1 MLSALLLLLFG
12 AAETPAGPVAAVG
25 DPPAGRVRI
34 ESPFP
39 PSYDLEARLI
49 HADGNSL
56 DAPEPDEFFSGHLP
70 LAPDAAEPVAAL
82 PAGRAVAAIHSERF
96 GYYALS
102 RPFRVEPGQET
113 SVSPQPPTRTR
124 ADFLLALDRPRP
136 ARPFSGSR
144 LSATLVDLDKERP
157 ADALIPSAGRVYAVW
172 YGLPAGIHRL
182 VVDSPG
188 HYLTDRIIE
197 LPGGEVGFL
206 EARLERRPNVKV
218 RLDLPEKLRQA
229 APLELEMRSLRFPA
243 AIEPWPVASDAKEMT
258 LYGVPP
264 VDAEFILRSPP
275 WAFRVRR
282 DLRSGENGE
291 IAFAP
296 VVTEAFGNLSHGGEP
311 ASGIITF
318 KLPDQPSFEV
328 TTDGLG
334 RYEVSLWRQD
344 VYEVSTDPGDR
355 DPFRRLVEVPL
366 VLEKLIDVDVPSA
379 RHGVQALELG
389 YAKWLPISQVLYRFV
404 DEEGRELLGE
414 VDRTGKR
421 VELPPLGFGRI
432 EVTVKAKG
440 YYDARSEERALWP
453 DAPGTEI
460 GTRLERVTAR
470 VRLRFAIDGFEP
482 VEGVEVRVLRGGLTD
497 EIAWEGKSNAK
508 GEVDVPGDYA
518 GLPTLVRAPG
528 LAFKLARLPE
538 PNPESYV
545 WWLELP
551 IAEEETQVVVVDQE
565 SRPLAGAALLL
576 GADLVWI
583 RGKSL
588 AWLLGDAGGEAK
600 TDGQGVL
607 RLRNLPSDQLSL
619 LASSTAIDEI
629 ELGGYAQLAK
639 EVDPA
644 APPMLVVRVLPT
656 E

>member
-1 MLSALLLLLFG
+1 MLSALLLLFFA
-12 AAETPAGPVAAVG
+12 AAELPPGTTAEAG

-34 ESPFP
+34 ESTFP
-39 PSYDLEARLI
+39 PAYDLEARLI
-49 HADGNSL
+49 HADGASL
-56 DAPEPDEFFSGHLP
+56 EAPETDEVFSRQLP
-70 LAPDAAEPVAAL
+70 LATDADAPVAEL
-82 PAGRAVAAIHSERF
+82 PAGRAVAAIHSERY
-96 GYYALS
+96 GYKALS

-113 SVSPQPPTRTR
+113 TVSPQPPSRTR

-136 ARPFSGSR
+136 ARPFSGR
-144 LSATLVDLDKERP
+144 LSATMAGLDKERP

-182 VVDSPG
+182 VVASPG
-188 HYLTDRIIE
+188 HYLTDRIVE

-243 AIEPWPVASDAKEMT
+243 TTEPWPVASDAREMT
-258 LYGVPP
+258 LHGVPP

-275 WAFRVRR
+275 WEFRVRR

-296 VVTEAFGNLSHGGEP
+296 VVTEAFGSLSHGGEP

-318 KLPDQPSFEV
+318 KLPDQPSFDV
-328 TTDGLG
+328 MTDGLG
-334 RYEVSLWRQD
+334 RYQVSLWRQD

-414 VDRTGKR
+414 VDGTGKR

-460 GTRLERVTAR
+460 GARLERVTAR

-482 VEGVEVRVLRGGLTD
+482 VEGVEVRVLRGGLSD
-497 EIAWEGKSNAK
+497 EVAWEGKSNDQ
-508 GEVDVPGDYA
+508 GVVDVPGDYA
-518 GLPTLVRAPG
+518 GLPTLVRSPG
-528 LAFKLARLPE
+528 LAFKLARQPE
-538 PNPESYV
+538 PNPEPYV

-551 IAEEETQVVVVDQE
+551 LAEEATQVVVVDQE
-565 SRPLAGAALLL
+565 SRPIVGASLLL

-639 EVDPA
+639 QVDPA